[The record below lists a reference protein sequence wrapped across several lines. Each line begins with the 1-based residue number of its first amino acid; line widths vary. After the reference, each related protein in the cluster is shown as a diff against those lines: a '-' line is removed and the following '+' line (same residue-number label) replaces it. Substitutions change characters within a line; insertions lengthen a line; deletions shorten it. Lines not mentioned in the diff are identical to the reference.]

1 VCNWQELC
9 RKGYGKQLSFLV
21 FTTGLPGYSGCALR
35 GMDPRDFVSGLL
47 LDADMPFL
55 PLLHSLMILGYQP
68 APLGKLPADHY
79 ENVLSCNNAD
89 YIN

>member
-1 VCNWQELC
+1 
-9 RKGYGKQLSFLV
+9 
-21 FTTGLPGYSGCALR
+21 
-35 GMDPRDFVSGLL
+35 MDPRDFVSGLL